1 MVPFFMFMILDMV
14 YFCFILNLG
23 SYSLLL
29 HKQYV
34 FARKSLIYSWLRVFV
49 LTKIDAGEIIY
60 DLRKKI
66 QQIQSDLDQ
75 LGEPASEIPELIT
88 SANLLRS
95 NEYLLKANEK
105 KTELLLAYTQYSKA
119 LEELLSIVFDIQNDL
134 KEIVKEQSSMIPSQ
148 RKKHSK
154 TKTKS
159 KVSKK

>member
-14 YFCFILNLG
+14 YFYFILNLG
-23 SYSLLL
+23 AYSLLL
-29 HKQYV
+29 NKQYV
-34 FARKSLIYSWLRVFV
+34 IVRKSLIYSWLRVFV
-49 LTKIDAGEIIY
+49 LTKIGAGEIIY

-75 LGEPASEIPELIT
+75 LGEPESEIPELIT

-105 KTELLLAYTQYSKA
+105 KTELLSAYTQYSEA
-119 LEELLSIVFDIQNDL
+119 LEELLSTVFDIQNDL

-148 RKKHSK
+148 RKKYSK

-159 KVSKK
+159 KISKK